1 MVGCRSSGVLSASSV
16 ISVNRCRL
24 VSVHVSCLADAADTF
39 TLKIYD
45 SKDATLTGNT
55 ELARLKFSGGATK
68 SSNVEFDMHNVLCG
82 EGLYAEV
89 TQTGS
94 TPTSYIAYSVEF
106 N

>member
-1 MVGCRSSGVLSASSV
+1 MVGCRSSGVLAVSSIV
-16 ISVNRCRL
+16 SGNRCRM
-24 VSVHVSCLADAADTF
+24 VSVHVSCVADAQDTF

-55 ELARLKFSGGATK
+55 ELARMVFSGATQTQ
-68 SSNVEFDMHNVLCG
+68 NVEFDMHNVLCI
-82 EGLYAEV
+82 EGLYAQV
-89 TQTGS
+89 TQVGS

>member
-1 MVGCRSSGVLSASSV
+1 MVGCRSSGVLSANAV
-16 ISVNRCRL
+16 ISINRCRL
-24 VSVHVSCLADAADTF
+24 VSVHVSCVADAADTF

-55 ELARLKFSGGATK
+55 ELARLKFSGATQTQ
-68 SSNVEFDMHNVLCG
+68 NVEFDMHNVLCG

>member
-1 MVGCRSSGVLSASSV
+1 MAGCRSSGVLALSSI
-16 ISVNRCRL
+16 ISGNRCRL
-24 VSVHVSCLADAADTF
+24 VSIHVSGNAEAADTI

-55 ELARLKFSGGATK
+55 EIARMVYSGQTQTQ
-68 SSNVEFDMHNVLCG
+68 NIEYDMHEVLCS

-89 TQTGS
+89 TQVGS
-94 TPTSYIAYSVEF
+94 NALTYIAYSVEF

>member
-1 MVGCRSSGVLSASSV
+1 MVGCRSSGVLSANAI
-16 ISVNRCRL
+16 ISGGRCRL

-55 ELARLKFSGGATK
+55 ELARLIFSGVTQTQ
-68 SSNVEFDMHNVLCG
+68 NVEFDMHNVLCG
-82 EGLYAEV
+82 EGLYAQV